1 MMRTYIQ
8 NAIDE
13 QYTRHTH
20 VVHASHIPIG
30 IMHYCLRHYARVIG
44 ILEWWHYV
52 LLQNLITHQQSILYL
67 KPDSSVS
74 NRILWMHRPPAWTH
88 HLLWN
93 QHA

>member
-1 MMRTYIQ
+1 MRTYIQ

-44 ILEWWHYV
+44 ILE
-52 LLQNLITHQQSILYL
+52 
-67 KPDSSVS
+67 
-74 NRILWMHRPPAWTH
+74 
-88 HLLWN
+88 
-93 QHA
+93 